1 MTRSIST
8 SVCTASALLLASCAC
23 AQPATPTAPTP
34 PASAPAE
41 YSAVDFGH
49 LVGTPGFSPT
59 LLSNHFKLYQGYV
72 NNVNLLLAQQRAM
85 LEAGQQASPA
95 FAELK
100 RRLGW
105 EFNGMRL
112 HELYFGNMG
121 GKAPLSTNSPLYH
134 AILREFGS
142 FDNWKND
149 FMATGRMRGIGWVIL
164 YYDPAAGRLINMWI
178 NEHEANH
185 PAGAVPLLVMDV
197 FEHAFMT
204 DYQLDRPS
212 YLDAFFKTIN
222 WPAVERRL
230 PPQP

>member
-1 MTRSIST
+1 M
-8 SVCTASALLLASCAC
+8 
-23 AQPATPTAPTP
+23 PTAHTAPQSLPLPPTYV
-34 PASAPAE
+34 AL
-41 YSAVDFGH
+41 DFGH
-49 LVGTPGFSPT
+49 LVGIPGFSAT

-72 NNVNLLLAQQRAM
+72 NNVNTLLAEQRE
-85 LEAGQQASPA
+85 LLKAGQQATPVY
-95 FAELK
+95 AELK

-121 GKAPLSTNSPLYH
+121 GTTPINTNSALYT
-134 AILREFGS
+134 ALVRDFGS
-142 FDNWKND
+142 FEQWKND
-149 FMATGRMRGIGWVIL
+149 FLATGRMRGIGWAVL
-164 YYDPAAGRLINMWI
+164 YKDPVTGRLLNMWI

-204 DYQLDRPS
+204 DYQLDRAS

-222 WPAVERRL
+222 WPVVESRF
-230 PPQP
+230 

>member
-1 MTRSIST
+1 MTSYLLTSCCAVST
-8 SVCTASALLLASCAC
+8 LVFVTCVF
-23 AQPATPTAPTP
+23 AQPATNVATTA
-34 PASAPAE
+34 APAAPAA
-41 YSAVDFGH
+41 YTAMDFGY

-72 NNVNLLLAQQRAM
+72 NNVNTLLAEQRAM
-85 LEAGQQASPA
+85 LAAGQQTTPA

-121 GKAPLSTNSPLYH
+121 GTNALSTNSPLYQK
-134 AILREFGS
+134 IVREFGS

-164 YYDPAAGRLINMWI
+164 YHDPAAGRLINMWI

-185 PAGAVPLLVMDV
+185 PAGAIPLLVMDV

-204 DYQLDRPS
+204 DYQLDRAS

-222 WPAVERRL
+222 WPVVEQRL
-230 PPQP
+230 

>member
-1 MTRSIST
+1 MNTRFI
-8 SVCTASALLLASCAC
+8 VPVALAASALLCTRCAC
-23 AQPATPTAPTP
+23 AGDVVA
-34 PASAPAE
+34 APAAP
-41 YSAVDFGH
+41 AVPAAYTAMDFGR
-49 LVGTPGFSPT
+49 LVGTPGFSAT
-59 LLSNHFKLYQGYV
+59 MLSNHFRLYQGYV
-72 NNVNLLLAQQRAM
+72 ANVNTLLDQQRAM
-85 LEAGQQASPA
+85 LAAGQQGTPA
-95 FAELK
+95 YAELK

-121 GKAPLSTNSPLYH
+121 GTAPLSTNSPLH
-134 AILREFGS
+134 QKLVQEFGS
-142 FDNWKND
+142 YDAWKDD

-164 YYDPAAGRLINMWI
+164 YYDTAHERLVNMWI

-204 DYQLDRPS
+204 DYQLDRAS

-222 WPAVERRL
+222 WQAVSARL
-230 PPQP
+230 

>member
-1 MTRSIST
+1 MNIFI
-8 SVCTASALLLASCAC
+8 LASSVALTTFTCVTFVH
-23 AQPATPTAPTP
+23 AQSTTTPTPAAVADTP
-34 PASAPAE
+34 AAYTAM
-41 YSAVDFGH
+41 DFGY

-72 NNVNLLLAQQRAM
+72 NNVNTLLAEQRAM
-85 LEAGQQASPA
+85 LAAGQQATPA

-121 GKAPLSTNSPLYH
+121 GTNPLSTNSPLYQK
-134 AILREFGS
+134 IVREFGS

-164 YYDPAAGRLINMWI
+164 YHDPATGRLINMWI

-185 PAGAVPLLVMDV
+185 PAGAIPLLVMDV

-204 DYQLDRPS
+204 DYQLDRAS

-222 WPAVERRL
+222 WSVVEQRL
-230 PPQP
+230 